1 MSERSTRSDGLNE
14 RIGALAGAAELPAK
28 RERLEI
34 LDAQIGDPDFW
45 NDPEHAASVNQER
58 TRLSNLVDGLD
69 ALVQRGADTAE
80 LIEMAEMEADE
91 ETLAALDDDM
101 TALDQEVAGLEFR
114 RMLSGPH
121 DASAAIVQIKPGAG
135 GTESMDWAGM
145 LYRMLT
151 RYSERRGWKVEIL
164 DHQDGEE
171 AGIAGATFQVTGDY
185 AYGYLKSETGVHRLV
200 RISPFDSNKRRHTS
214 FAAVS
219 VIPELDDDIDIE
231 ILDADLRVDTYRASG
246 AGGQHVNKTDS
257 AIRLTHLPTGIV
269 VACQQERSQHK
280 NRARAMKVLAAK
292 LYELEEQKQR
302 DERDELAGDQSAI
315 NFGSQIR
322 NYVLQPY
329 QLVKDLRTG
338 HEVGQPQAVL
348 DGDLDGFVEAYL
360 LRNA

>member
-1 MSERSTRSDGLNE
+1 MSERSTRSEGLNG
-14 RIGALAGAAELPAK
+14 RIGALVGAAKLPAK

-34 LDAQIGDPDFW
+34 LDAQIGDPEFW
-45 NDPEHAASVNQER
+45 NDPETAATVNQER
-58 TRLSNLVDGLD
+58 TRLCALVAGLD
-69 ALVQRGADTAE
+69 ALSQRGADTGE
-80 LIEMAEMEADE
+80 LIELAEMEADE
-91 ETLAALDDDM
+91 ETLVALDDDM
-101 TALDQEVAGLEFR
+101 TALEGEIAGLEFR

-151 RYSERRGWKVEIL
+151 RFSERRGWKVEIL
-164 DHQDGEE
+164 DYQDGEE

-200 RISPFDSNKRRHTS
+200 RISPFDANKRRHTS

-219 VIPELDDDIDIE
+219 VIPELDDAIDIE
-231 ILDADLRVDTYRASG
+231 ILDSDLRVDTYRSSG

-292 LYELEEQKQR
+292 LYELEEQKKNEAR
-302 DERDELAGDQSAI
+302 DQLAGDQAAI

-329 QLVKDLRTG
+329 QMVKDLRTG

-348 DGDLDGFVEAYL
+348 DGDLDGFIEAFL
-360 LRNA
+360 LHEA